1 MKVNEDKT
9 VFFATIATY
18 EDGRTVEDSFTTL
31 HNAKLYRDEVL
42 MKEDG
47 IKEVEVVERLQKPD
61 LIRII
66 TSEDLNQDE
75 K

>member
-9 VFFATIATY
+9 VFFTTIATY
-18 EDGRTVEDSFTTL
+18 KDGRAVEDSFTTL

-61 LIRII
+61 RIRII
-66 TSEDLNQDE
+66 TSAQLNQDE